1 MGWVGVIVAV
11 GTLARVPRL
20 GLSLMDEK
28 PFRAT
33 QTAFT
38 IRYMARHSLD
48 PLHAHLPILGPPWT
62 VPLEF
67 PLFQLVAAVLVR
79 LGLSTTV
86 AGRVVALVCFEITGV
101 LVFYLVQRIASRRAA
116 FIALVLFQAV
126 PYGAEFGTVVLIE
139 FMATAFAVGAVLL
152 AWRWFDGGG
161 VWCLVGGAA
170 ASAGVWLVKIT
181 TAVPW
186 VLPIGALALLALWR
200 DWRGQWRRVAV
211 GLAAVPGFGLACGL
225 WWTHFADAQKARSP
239 FTQFLISSNLTRWNF
254 GTTGQRLNAGANGEL
269 IGWATEMVT
278 GLWPVLVVAL
288 VLIVISRRNRLLK
301 IAMVLVPV
309 AAVETFFNLYHHND
323 YYLAAVFPALVT
335 IPAFAADEA
344 AERLAGLRS
353 WAASAVA
360 AGAVVVVLATTWPTG
375 IGQDVAYVLGH
386 HRKIPALSRNIAMRT
401 PAGANIL
408 FVGCDWSSH
417 FLYYAGRSGLMYAP
431 HTRQL
436 AGRPAPPLRVPY
448 ILANYQY
455 VADCGDPA
463 AIEELPPLLELH
475 PLTARLFRVVGVRA
489 HPLPHGLRTGGG
501 TRPF

>member
-1 MGWVGVIVAV
+1 MRAGISRFFAWFGWVGVIVTV
-11 GTLARVPRL
+11 GTLARLPRL

-79 LGLSTTV
+79 AGLSTTT
-86 AGRVVALVCFEITGV
+86 AGRLVALVCFETTAV
-101 LVFYLVQRIASRRAA
+101 LVFLLVQRAASRRAA

-126 PYGAEFGTVVLIE
+126 PYGAEFGTIVLIE
-139 FMATAFAVGAVLL
+139 FMATAFAVATVLL
-152 AWRWFDGGG
+152 AWRWFDGGS
-161 VWCLVGGAA
+161 VWWLAGGAL

-186 VLPIGALALLALWR
+186 VLPVAAIAFVTLRA

-211 GLAAVPGFGLACGL
+211 GLAAIPGFGLVCGL

-239 FTQFLISSNLTRWNF
+239 FTQFLISSHLTRWNF

-278 GLWPVLVVAL
+278 GLWPVLVVAI
-288 VLIVISRRNRLLK
+288 VLIVLSRTNRLVK
-301 IAMVLVPV
+301 IAMLLVPV
-309 AAVETFFNLYHHND
+309 AAIEIFFNLYHHND

-344 AERLAGLRS
+344 SRLLAGWRP
-353 WAASAVA
+353 WASTAVA
-360 AGAVVVVLATTWPTG
+360 GFSVALVLATTWPTG
-375 IGQDVAYVLGH
+375 IGQDVVEVLGN
-386 HRKIPALSRNIAMRT
+386 HRKVPDLSRNIALRT
-401 PAGANIL
+401 PASANIL

-431 HTRQL
+431 YTRQL
-436 AGRPAPPLRVPY
+436 AGRPAPPLHPDYV
-448 ILANYQY
+448 AHTYQY

-463 AIEELPPLLELH
+463 AIAEVPPQVQLH
-475 PLTARLFRVVGVRA
+475 AITRRLFRIVGVR
-489 HPLPHGLRTGGG
+489 PGG
-501 TRPF
+501 